1 MIQYLTK
8 NNVKFINKKLWYLF
22 IAPHL
27 IQKVSSDKIKMNQR
41 KDKEKKCFK

>member
-8 NNVKFINKKLWYLF
+8 NNIKLINKKLWYLF
-22 IAPHL
+22 IAHL